1 MADVANDEIL
11 EFSDSD
17 FQWHAVGELIEG
29 FAVRVT
35 MDTSEDEKGSG
46 PWSMVVEEPT
56 FSGGAGT
63 GPSPVNLALGSLAAC
78 TVVTV
83 AGVARRRGM
92 DLQSI
97 RVEIDANKVLRDK
110 RQAEDYAAEGRTT
123 ARRQAQ
129 KRLVVTGNLSEE
141 DLTILQRAAHACPV
155 GRLFRDGW
163 LLFHESVEHRPPGD
177 GAALTGTVSA

>member
-1 MADVANDEIL
+1 MSAEGSEEIL
-11 EFSDSD
+11 EFSSSD

-35 MDTSEDEKGSG
+35 MDTSVDEKGAG
-46 PWSMVVEEPT
+46 PWSMIVEEPT
-56 FSGGAGT
+56 FSGGSGT

-97 RVEIDANKVLRDK
+97 RVEINANKVLRDK
-110 RQAEDYAAEGRTT
+110 RQAEDFAAEGRTT
-123 ARRQAQ
+123 ARRQAE
-129 KRLVVTGNLSEE
+129 KRLVVTGELSEE
-141 DLTILQRAAHACPV
+141 ELEILQRAAHACPV

-163 LLFHESVEHRPPGD
+163 LLFHESVDHRPAST
-177 GAALTGTVSA
+177 GAAPPQAV